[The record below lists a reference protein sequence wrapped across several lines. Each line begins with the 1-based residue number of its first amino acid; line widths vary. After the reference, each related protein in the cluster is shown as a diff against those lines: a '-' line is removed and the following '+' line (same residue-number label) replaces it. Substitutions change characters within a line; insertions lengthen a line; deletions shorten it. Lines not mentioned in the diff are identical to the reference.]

1 MFIKN
6 VKKNHLI
13 QKIGCQ
19 KNVFQNQRKNYI
31 RKSLQ
36 NVENINFH
44 YKLSL
49 NISCHDNFYYIY
61 FFIFIYRILI
71 NKTYGIFYNLIFAH

>member
-1 MFIKN
+1 MARKELKINN
-6 VKKNHLI
+6 VYYKCKKKNHLI

-19 KNVFQNQRKNYI
+19 KNVFPNQRKNYI

-36 NVENINFH
+36 NVENIIFH

-49 NISCHDNFYYIY
+49 NISCHNNFYNIYI
-61 FFIFIYRILI
+61 FLFLFIEY
-71 NKTYGIFYNLIFAH
+71 